1 MNLSVIA
8 VNSSRRNRAV
18 LATAAS
24 ITFLVALDSS
34 LLNIALPAIRNSFP
48 SASTNSIA
56 WVINIYSLTLAAM
69 LIPAG
74 YLADRWGRKRLL
86 SAGVGIFL
94 LGCIS
99 CGASGSIAQLL
110 VARLV
115 QAVGGAMALPASL
128 TVILTHFVGS
138 ERACSVGKWSTAGAL
153 AAAAGPPLG
162 AVIMHYGSWR
172 ILFFLHAPICVWTL
186 VRCRSAIVNST
197 GNGSISRLFL
207 ATPPFSAGT
216 GLFFVAFASD
226 FTSANPLLRIV
237 VIACAAAFIALAVA
251 LVRKQTHFLR
261 SFDRSAMALTGGT
274 TFCFGAVFG
283 SMFVL
288 YDFALVYQFHF
299 SISMAAAMLGAIP
312 LLSIPVAR
320 NAGKFHQWCSLQ
332 ITLLAGAT
340 ALVLAVLLSF
350 MMLHGSFLLAPSIMT
365 VVFSSVGIGLCFPTL
380 SITAV
385 KNIHA
390 DYFAFVTGVNQSCR
404 HLGTV
409 IGVAAVGLM
418 LGSNM
423 PVSFAKAWWLL
434 IGFAAGLL
442 ALAIIFW
449 LEGALTHDQEL
460 GPKLASQPQH

>member
-1 MNLSVIA
+1 LKFA
-8 VNSSRRNRAV
+8 VVAGNSSRRNRAV

-48 SASTNSIA
+48 NASTTSIA

-74 YLADRWGRKRLL
+74 YLADRWGRRRLL

-115 QAVGGAMALPASL
+115 QAVGGALALPASL
-128 TVILTHFVGS
+128 TVILTHFTRS
-138 ERACSVGKWSTAGAL
+138 ERACSVGQWSAAGAL
-153 AAAAGPPLG
+153 AAAVGPPLG
-162 AVIMHYGSWR
+162 AVIMYYGSWR

-186 VRCRSAIVNST
+186 ARCRSAIVNTT

-207 ATPPFSAGT
+207 ATPAFGAGT
-216 GLFFVAFASD
+216 GLFVVAFASD
-226 FTSANPLLRIV
+226 LNSANHLVRII

-251 LVRKQTHFLR
+251 VVGKQARFLR
-261 SFDRSAMALTGGT
+261 SFNRSAMALTGGI

-288 YDFALVYQFHF
+288 YDFALIYHFNF

-320 NAGKFHQWCSLQ
+320 NAGRLHQWCSLQ
-332 ITLLAGAT
+332 ITLLAGAA

-350 MMLHGSFLLAPSIMT
+350 MMLHGSFLLAPSIAI
-365 VVFSSVGIGLCFPTL
+365 VVLSSVGVGLCFPTL
-380 SITAV
+380 SIAAV
-385 KNIHA
+385 RNTHA
-390 DYFAFVTGVNQSCR
+390 DDFAFMTGINQSCR

-423 PVSFAKAWWLL
+423 PVSFAKAWWFL
-434 IGFAAGLL
+434 IAFAAGLL

-460 GPKLASQPQH
+460 GPKLANQPQH